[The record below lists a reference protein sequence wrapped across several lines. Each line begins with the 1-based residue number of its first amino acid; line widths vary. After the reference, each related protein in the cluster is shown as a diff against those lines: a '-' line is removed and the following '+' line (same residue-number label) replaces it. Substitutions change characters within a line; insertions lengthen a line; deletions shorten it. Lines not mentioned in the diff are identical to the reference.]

1 MKLLGSIENEIT
13 EAKNGENVPHL
24 EIMEVVLV
32 HCDVVNNDYQQ
43 DSRVLYLFVP
53 NKPFGSLL
61 EISSTNHIFL
71 KTFNSEYDE
80 IKVWFTDQNSQP
92 LEIEDRINLTMVIK

>member
-1 MKLLGSIENEIT
+1 M
-13 EAKNGENVPHL
+13 PHL
-24 EIMEVVLV
+24 ETTEVVLV
-32 HCDVVNNDYQQ
+32 HCHIVNNDYQQ
-43 DSRVLYLFVP
+43 DWRVLYTFVA

-61 EISSTNHIFL
+61 EISPTYHIFL

-92 LEIEDRINLTMVIK
+92 LEIEDNKFNNGD